1 MHILMRFALEKQR
14 ERERENNI
22 SLALVVEKDKRWRR
36 ERKENFCV
44 RDDDERKAKRKT
56 FVRFVYEK
64 WPHEYYSKF
73 FLRNNLHVL
82 NRMSSAKDDRD
93 DDNTID
99 EDEIDDWL
107 DSDDDDGT
115 KKEADEAMPV
125 EDNNNDAV
133 MKQQEQQQL
142 VRETKMKEEE
152 EEEEEAKREHEDQE
166 RKNRERAELEACQA
180 AEITAARKKHEA
192 RIRESEK
199 QEEAAKV
206 QRAAAEAAAKEEEE
220 REARHKLEVEKRE
233 REEFTM
239 KARAQ
244 AEAVELKA
252 RREAESAVERVRIE
266 EEEEEEEEEEGEQ
279 QQQQRQEEE
288 EEEEEERG
296 QQQQAQQQQQ
306 QQERGQQ
313 QREKELET
321 PKAVFEADKSEQ
333 PHASTHIDA
342 VGERE
347 TAYPDH
353 QGQNEFDDLAQSS
366 TIVGSLFGGLKAL
379 KSAASKTVTTVKT
392 HEFTR
397 QMTSDIRELSR
408 HIAGD
413 DVASSSK
420 TKGTTTTTHGENV
433 QNQQGRTRQSTRDE
447 VDALEIAEKLA
458 SKTWHAIGDFTTKG
472 KKLANDVEGSIR
484 EKGVGATAEKYGK
497 NALFGIEK
505 VLSNATK
512 VITAGIEDG
521 TNGTSRLAENL
532 QEYGVFEYLDSI
544 DMNTKEAEESF
555 KALDSEAANFM
566 AKACAD
572 ILSPHVSDEI
582 GSPLKINTNQEFEE
596 MDIHL
601 HEAETSPVK
610 KSGKIH
616 AKKIIDLV
624 QRIRMLLKEVME
636 KPEQNPTKKA
646 LSLIEIAESE
656 LESTRESIIVGFT
669 ELTILACQ
677 KFEKVS
683 EELHPKN
690 KMDVSVWGS
699 TVESRAKYVETE
711 IGRIENEMRSFR
723 NVVANEVEA
732 LNTISVEQVG
742 EVNISN
748 IPTVSEVVSSFIENV
763 DDDLLECFNIFEDA
777 KGMIIPSIVVSCL

>member
-1 MHILMRFALEKQR
+1 
-14 ERERENNI
+14 
-22 SLALVVEKDKRWRR
+22 
-36 ERKENFCV
+36 
-44 RDDDERKAKRKT
+44 
-56 FVRFVYEK
+56 
-64 WPHEYYSKF
+64 
-73 FLRNNLHVL
+73 
-82 NRMSSAKDDRD
+82 MSSAKDDRD

-142 VRETKMKEEE
+142 VREKKMKEE
-152 EEEEEAKREHEDQE
+152 EEEEEAKREQEDQE

-199 QEEAAKV
+199 QEEAAKM
-206 QRAAAEAAAKEEEE
+206 QRAAVEAAAKEEEE
-220 REARHKLEVEKRE
+220 REARLKLEVEKRE
-233 REEFTM
+233 REEFTL

-244 AEAVELKA
+244 AEPVELKP
-252 RREAESAVERVRIE
+252 RREAESAAVERVRIE
-266 EEEEEEEEEEGEQ
+266 EEEEE
-279 QQQQRQEEE
+279 
-288 EEEEEERG
+288 
-296 QQQQAQQQQQ
+296 
-306 QQERGQQ
+306 ERGQQ

-353 QGQNEFDDLAQSS
+353 QAQNEFDDLAQSS

-420 TKGTTTTTHGENV
+420 TKGTTTTTTHGENV
-433 QNQQGRTRQSTRDE
+433 QNQQQGRTRQSTRDE

-624 QRIRMLLKEVME
+624 QRISMLLKEVME

-646 LSLIEIAESE
+646 LSLIEIAENE
-656 LESTRESIIVGFT
+656 LESTRESVIVGFT

-732 LNTISVEQVG
+732 LNAISVEQVG

>member
-1 MHILMRFALEKQR
+1 MGE
-14 ERERENNI
+14 
-22 SLALVVEKDKRWRR
+22 R
-36 ERKENFCV
+36 ERKE
-44 RDDDERKAKRKT
+44 RRRRKGRKT
-56 FVRFVYEK
+56 FVQINK
-64 WPHEYYSKF
+64 WPHEYSNF
-73 FLRNNLHVL
+73 FLRNNLHVS

-142 VRETKMKEEE
+142 VREKKMKEEEE
-152 EEEEEAKREHEDQE
+152 EEEEEAKREQEDQE

-199 QEEAAKV
+199 QEEAAKM
-206 QRAAAEAAAKEEEE
+206 QRAAVEAAAKEEEE

-233 REEFTM
+233 REEFTL

-244 AEAVELKA
+244 AEAVELKP
-252 RREAESAVERVRIE
+252 RREAESAAVERVRIE
-266 EEEEEEEEEEGEQ
+266 EEEEEEEE
-279 QQQQRQEEE
+279 
-288 EEEEEERG
+288 
-296 QQQQAQQQQQ
+296 
-306 QQERGQQ
+306 ERGQQ

-333 PHASTHIDA
+333 PHASTQIDA

-347 TAYPDH
+347 TSYPDH
-353 QGQNEFDDLAQSS
+353 QAQNEFDDLVQSS

-420 TKGTTTTTHGENV
+420 TKGTTTTTTTTTTHGENV
-433 QNQQGRTRQSTRDE
+433 QNQQQGRTRQSTRDE

-484 EKGVGATAEKYGK
+484 EKGVGATAGKYGK

-601 HEAETSPVK
+601 HEAETSPAK

-624 QRIRMLLKEVME
+624 QRISMLLKEVME

-646 LSLIEIAESE
+646 LSLIEIAENE
-656 LESTRESIIVGFT
+656 LESTRESVIVGFT

-732 LNTISVEQVG
+732 LNATSVEQVG

>member
-1 MHILMRFALEKQR
+1 MWENAREKR
-14 ERERENNI
+14 E
-22 SLALVVEKDKRWRR
+22 
-36 ERKENFCV
+36 
-44 RDDDERKAKRKT
+44 DDEKEGRRS
-56 FVRFVYEK
+56 FINK
-64 WPHEYYSKF
+64 WPHEYSNF
-73 FLRNNLHVL
+73 FLRNNLHVS

-142 VRETKMKEEE
+142 VREKKMKEEEEEE
-152 EEEEEAKREHEDQE
+152 EEEEEAKREQEDQE

-199 QEEAAKV
+199 QEEAAKM
-206 QRAAAEAAAKEEEE
+206 QRAAVEAAAKEEEE

-233 REEFTM
+233 REEFTL

-244 AEAVELKA
+244 AEAVELKP
-252 RREAESAVERVRIE
+252 RREAESAAVERVRIE
-266 EEEEEEEEEEGEQ
+266 EEEEE
-279 QQQQRQEEE
+279 
-288 EEEEEERG
+288 
-296 QQQQAQQQQQ
+296 
-306 QQERGQQ
+306 ERGQQ

-333 PHASTHIDA
+333 PHASTQIDA

-353 QGQNEFDDLAQSS
+353 QAQNEFDDLAQSS

-420 TKGTTTTTHGENV
+420 TKGTTTTTTTHGENV
-433 QNQQGRTRQSTRDE
+433 QNQQQGRTRQSTRDE

-582 GSPLKINTNQEFEE
+582 WSPLKINTNQEFEE

-601 HEAETSPVK
+601 HEAETSPAK

-624 QRIRMLLKEVME
+624 QRISMLLKEVME

-646 LSLIEIAESE
+646 LSLIEIAENE
-656 LESTRESIIVGFT
+656 LESTRESVIVGFT

-732 LNTISVEQVG
+732 LNAISVEQVG

>member
-1 MHILMRFALEKQR
+1 MWENAREKR
-14 ERERENNI
+14 E
-22 SLALVVEKDKRWRR
+22 
-36 ERKENFCV
+36 
-44 RDDDERKAKRKT
+44 DDEKEGRRS
-56 FVRFVYEK
+56 FINK
-64 WPHEYYSKF
+64 WPHEYSNF
-73 FLRNNLHVL
+73 FLRNNLHVS

-142 VRETKMKEEE
+142 VREKKMKEE
-152 EEEEEAKREHEDQE
+152 EEEEEAKREQEDQE

-199 QEEAAKV
+199 QEEAAKM
-206 QRAAAEAAAKEEEE
+206 QRAAVEAAAKEEEE

-233 REEFTM
+233 REEFTL

-244 AEAVELKA
+244 AEAVELKP
-252 RREAESAVERVRIE
+252 RREAESAAVERVRIE
-266 EEEEEEEEEEGEQ
+266 EEEEEE
-279 QQQQRQEEE
+279 
-288 EEEEEERG
+288 RG
-296 QQQQAQQQQQ
+296 QQQQEQQQKQQ
-306 QQERGQQ
+306 EERGQQ

-333 PHASTHIDA
+333 PHASTQIDT
-342 VGERE
+342 VEERE

-353 QGQNEFDDLAQSS
+353 QAQNEFDDLAQSS
-366 TIVGSLFGGLKAL
+366 TIVGSLFGGFKAL

-420 TKGTTTTTHGENV
+420 TKGTTTTTTTHGENV
-433 QNQQGRTRQSTRDE
+433 QNQQQGRTRQSTRDE

-624 QRIRMLLKEVME
+624 QRISMLLKEVME

-646 LSLIEIAESE
+646 LSLIEIAENE
-656 LESTRESIIVGFT
+656 LESTRESVIVGFT

-690 KMDVSVWGS
+690 KLDVSVWGS

-732 LNTISVEQVG
+732 LNATSVEQVG

>member
-1 MHILMRFALEKQR
+1 MRWKSR
-14 ERERENNI
+14 ERIIFLWLWSSKKIRDGDARE
-22 SLALVVEKDKRWRR
+22 KRI
-36 ERKENFCV
+36 FSV
-44 RDDDERKAKRKT
+44 RDDDERKAKGKT

-64 WPHEYYSKF
+64 WPHENYSKF

-142 VRETKMKEEE
+142 VRETKMKEK

-252 RREAESAVERVRIE
+252 RREAESAAVERVII
-266 EEEEEEEEEEGEQ
+266 
-279 QQQQRQEEE
+279 

-296 QQQQAQQQQQ
+296 QQQQAQQQKQ

-420 TKGTTTTTHGENV
+420 TKGTTTTTTHGENV
-433 QNQQGRTRQSTRDE
+433 QNQQQGRTRQSTRDE

-458 SKTWHAIGDFTTKG
+458 SKTWHAIGGFTTKG

-636 KPEQNPTKKA
+636 KPEQNPMKKA

>member
-1 MHILMRFALEKQR
+1 
-14 ERERENNI
+14 
-22 SLALVVEKDKRWRR
+22 
-36 ERKENFCV
+36 
-44 RDDDERKAKRKT
+44 
-56 FVRFVYEK
+56 
-64 WPHEYYSKF
+64 
-73 FLRNNLHVL
+73 
-82 NRMSSAKDDRD
+82 MSSAKDDRD

-142 VRETKMKEEE
+142 VRETKMKEK

-233 REEFTM
+233 REEFTL

-244 AEAVELKA
+244 AEPVELKP
-252 RREAESAVERVRIE
+252 RREAESAAVERVRI
-266 EEEEEEEEEEGEQ
+266 
-279 QQQQRQEEE
+279 EEE

-296 QQQQAQQQQQ
+296 QQQQAQQQKQ

-420 TKGTTTTTHGENV
+420 TKGTTTTTTHGENV
-433 QNQQGRTRQSTRDE
+433 QNQQQGRTRQSTRDE

-458 SKTWHAIGDFTTKG
+458 SKTWHAIGGFTTKG

-636 KPEQNPTKKA
+636 KPEQNPMKKA

>member
-1 MHILMRFALEKQR
+1 MWENAREKR
-14 ERERENNI
+14 E
-22 SLALVVEKDKRWRR
+22 
-36 ERKENFCV
+36 
-44 RDDDERKAKRKT
+44 DDEKEGRRS
-56 FVRFVYEK
+56 FINK
-64 WPHEYYSKF
+64 WPHEYSNF
-73 FLRNNLHVL
+73 FLRNNLHVS

-142 VRETKMKEEE
+142 VREKKMKEEEEEE
-152 EEEEEAKREHEDQE
+152 EEEEEAKREQEDQE

-199 QEEAAKV
+199 QEEAAKM
-206 QRAAAEAAAKEEEE
+206 QRAAVEAAAKEEEE

-233 REEFTM
+233 REEFTL

-244 AEAVELKA
+244 AEAVELKP
-252 RREAESAVERVRIE
+252 RREAESAAVERVRIE
-266 EEEEEEEEEEGEQ
+266 EEEEE
-279 QQQQRQEEE
+279 
-288 EEEEEERG
+288 
-296 QQQQAQQQQQ
+296 
-306 QQERGQQ
+306 ERGQQ

-333 PHASTHIDA
+333 PHASTQIDA

-347 TAYPDH
+347 TSYPDH
-353 QGQNEFDDLAQSS
+353 QAQNEFDDLAQSS

-420 TKGTTTTTHGENV
+420 TKGTTTTTTTHGENV
-433 QNQQGRTRQSTRDE
+433 QNQQQGRTRQSTRDE

-555 KALDSEAANFM
+555 KAIDSEAANFM

-601 HEAETSPVK
+601 HEAETSPAK

-624 QRIRMLLKEVME
+624 QRISVLLKEVME
-636 KPEQNPTKKA
+636 NPEQNPTKKA
-646 LSLIEIAESE
+646 LSLIEIAENE
-656 LESTRESIIVGFT
+656 LESTRESVIVGFT

-732 LNTISVEQVG
+732 LNAISVEQVG

>member
-1 MHILMRFALEKQR
+1 METREKR
-14 ERERENNI
+14 EF
-22 SLALVVEKDKRWRR
+22 LCKRRR
-36 ERKENFCV
+36 RTKSKKEDV
-44 RDDDERKAKRKT
+44 RSFRI
-56 FVRFVYEK
+56 YEK

-142 VRETKMKEEE
+142 VRETKMKEK

-239 KARAQ
+239 KVRAQ

-252 RREAESAVERVRIE
+252 RREAESAAVERVII
-266 EEEEEEEEEEGEQ
+266 
-279 QQQQRQEEE
+279 

-296 QQQQAQQQQQ
+296 QQQQAQQQKQ

-420 TKGTTTTTHGENV
+420 TKGTTTTTTHGENV
-433 QNQQGRTRQSTRDE
+433 QNQQQGRTRQSTRDE

-458 SKTWHAIGDFTTKG
+458 SKTWHAIGGFTTKG

>member
-1 MHILMRFALEKQR
+1 
-14 ERERENNI
+14 
-22 SLALVVEKDKRWRR
+22 
-36 ERKENFCV
+36 
-44 RDDDERKAKRKT
+44 
-56 FVRFVYEK
+56 
-64 WPHEYYSKF
+64 
-73 FLRNNLHVL
+73 
-82 NRMSSAKDDRD
+82 MSSAKDDRD

-142 VRETKMKEEE
+142 VREKKMKEE
-152 EEEEEAKREHEDQE
+152 EEEEEAKREQEDQE

-199 QEEAAKV
+199 QEEAAKM
-206 QRAAAEAAAKEEEE
+206 QRAAVEAAAKEEEE
-220 REARHKLEVEKRE
+220 REARNKLEVEKRE
-233 REEFTM
+233 REEFTL

-244 AEAVELKA
+244 AEPVELKP
-252 RREAESAVERVRIE
+252 RREAESAAVERVRIE
-266 EEEEEEEEEEGEQ
+266 EEEEE
-279 QQQQRQEEE
+279 
-288 EEEEEERG
+288 
-296 QQQQAQQQQQ
+296 
-306 QQERGQQ
+306 ERGQQ

-333 PHASTHIDA
+333 PHASTQIDA

-353 QGQNEFDDLAQSS
+353 QAQNEFDDLAQSS

-420 TKGTTTTTHGENV
+420 TKGTTTTTTTTTTTHGENV
-433 QNQQGRTRQSTRDE
+433 QNQQQGRTRQSTRDE

-624 QRIRMLLKEVME
+624 QRISMLLKEVME

-646 LSLIEIAESE
+646 LSLIEIAENE
-656 LESTRESIIVGFT
+656 LESTRESVIVGFT

-732 LNTISVEQVG
+732 LNAISVEQVG

>member
-1 MHILMRFALEKQR
+1 M
-14 ERERENNI
+14 
-22 SLALVVEKDKRWRR
+22 ALVVEKDKRWRR

-288 EEEEEERG
+288 EEEEERR

-366 TIVGSLFGGLKAL
+366 TIVGSLFGGFKAL

-420 TKGTTTTTHGENV
+420 TKGTTTTTTHGENV
-433 QNQQGRTRQSTRDE
+433 QNQQQGRTRQSTRDE

-656 LESTRESIIVGFT
+656 LESTRESVIVGFT

>member
-1 MHILMRFALEKQR
+1 
-14 ERERENNI
+14 
-22 SLALVVEKDKRWRR
+22 
-36 ERKENFCV
+36 
-44 RDDDERKAKRKT
+44 
-56 FVRFVYEK
+56 
-64 WPHEYYSKF
+64 
-73 FLRNNLHVL
+73 
-82 NRMSSAKDDRD
+82 MSSAKDDRD

-142 VRETKMKEEE
+142 VREKKMKEEEEEE
-152 EEEEEAKREHEDQE
+152 EEEEEAKREQEDQE

-199 QEEAAKV
+199 QEEAAKM
-206 QRAAAEAAAKEEEE
+206 QRAAVEAAAKEEEE

-233 REEFTM
+233 REEFTL

-244 AEAVELKA
+244 AEAVELKP
-252 RREAESAVERVRIE
+252 RRESESAAVERVRIQE
-266 EEEEEEEEEEGEQ
+266 E
-279 QQQQRQEEE
+279 EEE

-296 QQQQAQQQQQ
+296 QQQQEQQQKQQ
-306 QQERGQQ
+306 EERGQQ

-333 PHASTHIDA
+333 PHASTQIDT
-342 VGERE
+342 VEERE

-353 QGQNEFDDLAQSS
+353 QAQNEFDDLVQSS
-366 TIVGSLFGGLKAL
+366 TIVGSLFGGFKAL

-420 TKGTTTTTHGENV
+420 TKGTTTTTTHGENV
-433 QNQQGRTRQSTRDE
+433 QNQQQGRTRQSTRDE

-555 KALDSEAANFM
+555 KALDSEAADFM

-624 QRIRMLLKEVME
+624 QRISMLLKEVME

-646 LSLIEIAESE
+646 LSLIEIAENE
-656 LESTRESIIVGFT
+656 LESTRESVIVGFT

-690 KMDVSVWGS
+690 KLDVSVWGS

-732 LNTISVEQVG
+732 LNATSVEQVG